1 MLMHFRIKRDLF
13 VAPNCCTVNCSQR
26 FTDYATRSGI
36 RVDRVTRTRIRVS
49 GVNFGEILI
58 KGKEISSSKRAIRG
72 IQELTE

>member
-1 MLMHFRIKRDLF
+1 M
-13 VAPNCCTVNCSQR
+13 NCSQR

-36 RVDRVTRTRIRVS
+36 QVDRVTRTRVRVS